1 MSEDKFEE
9 FLQREAQ
16 AYNPPPATAP
26 RDEMWTAIER
36 SREATRRDIAASTAA
51 GRATTAVGARVTR
64 RRARYAPWIGMAATL
79 LIGVGIGRYAM
90 DRGPAALLQ
99 DQPVAAGSQS
109 AALGATPD
117 DPSSNDSPD
126 ARMAEGASPDSR
138 AAGSDAPDTRSADSE
153 VGTVIA
159 DTRRSD
165 TAPRSTQAIGASG
178 DARDMA
184 AAPSTIDNAGVPAA
198 SRSAGQ
204 LSPTYAVASQ
214 RHLQRAEALVAVVAA
229 APRDPMMDSLTS
241 LWARDVLTNTRLMLD
256 SPVGDDPIRRRLLE
270 DLENLLV
277 QLVQRSGPAV
287 EERALIDR
295 TLQRTQL
302 LTRLRTSASGT

>member
-26 RDEMWTAIER
+26 RDEMWAAIQR
-36 SREATRRDIAASTAA
+36 SREAARRDIAAAAVST
-51 GRATTAVGARVTR
+51 GATNSTSSR

-90 DRGPAALLQ
+90 DRGSSSLLQ
-99 DQPVAAGSQS
+99 DAPVVVGTES
-109 AALGATPD
+109 AASDATPGS
-117 DPSSNDSPD
+117 PLNTDSPD
-126 ARMAEGASPDSR
+126 TG
-138 AAGSDAPDTRSADSE
+138 AAGVDAPNTRVAGGDAPNTVDAPATRVAAVDAPDTRS
-153 VGTVIA
+153 V
-159 DTRRSD
+159 
-165 TAPRSTQAIGASG
+165 
-178 DARDMA
+178 
-184 AAPSTIDNAGVPAA
+184 APSSIDNPAVPATGG
-198 SRSAGQ
+198 R
-204 LSPTYAVASQ
+204 LSPTYEVASQ

-277 QLVQRSGPAV
+277 QLVQRSGSPV

>member
-26 RDEMWTAIER
+26 RDEMWAAIQR
-36 SREATRRDIAASTAA
+36 SRETARPDIAASANSTGAA
-51 GRATTAVGARVTR
+51 NTTASR

-90 DRGPAALLQ
+90 DRGPSSLLQ
-99 DQPVAAGSQS
+99 NAPVAAGTAS
-109 AALGATPD
+109 AAPDETPGSSLNTD
-117 DPSSNDSPD
+117 SPDTRAAGVDAPAAQMPGTDARRTREAGVDARDTRVAAVDAPDAREVGLSSNDNAAVPTT
-126 ARMAEGASPDSR
+126 SR
-138 AAGSDAPDTRSADSE
+138 
-153 VGTVIA
+153 
-159 DTRRSD
+159 
-165 TAPRSTQAIGASG
+165 
-178 DARDMA
+178 
-184 AAPSTIDNAGVPAA
+184 
-198 SRSAGQ
+198 Q
-204 LSPTYAVASQ
+204 LSPTYEVASQ

-277 QLVQRSGPAV
+277 QLVQRSGSPV